1 MSCLGVNYNPYP
13 TRTWSRIDNI
23 ISTNISPEKAY
34 EIEVQKKGIILQYK
48 KNSAN
53 LTKNQKYAQIAK
65 RIIPNYIKPCQPL
78 KKVEPN

>member
-1 MSCLGVNYNPYP
+1 MSCLGLNYNPYP

-23 ISTNISPEKAY
+23 LCTNIPPDKAY
-34 EIEVQKKGIILQYK
+34 EMDVQKKRIILQYK

-65 RIIPNYIKPCQPL
+65 GIIPTCSTF
-78 KKVEPN
+78 KKG